1 MCEHIKLT
9 LSKSNTDIGVAK
21 MKLVE
26 LASSFSVLGGSVMI
40 TSGISGMGVSLN
52 LGLTE
57 TALTLVLSRFLSHDS
72 CPNGGHDDPSSTSE
86 ILE

>member
-21 MKLVE
+21 MKLVKS
-26 LASSFSVLGGSVMI
+26 ASSFSVLGGSVMI
-40 TSGISGMGVSLN
+40 TSGISGMDIGLN
-52 LGLTE
+52 LRLTK
-57 TALTLVLSRFLSHDS
+57 TSLTLVLSRLLSHDS
-72 CPNGGHDDPSSTSE
+72 CPNGGHDDPSSTLE

>member
-9 LSKSNTDIGVAK
+9 LSKSNTNIGVAK

-26 LASSFSVLGGSVMI
+26 LAVSFSVLGGSVMI

-52 LGLTE
+52 LGLTKA
-57 TALTLVLSRFLSHDS
+57 ALTLVLSRLLSHDS
-72 CPNGGHDDPSSTSE
+72 CPNGGHDDPSSTPK